1 MAKIGKK
8 ELVKKVAESLN
19 ISQKETQAV
28 IDKTIEKI
36 VEEVKKGNEIVFL
49 GFGTFKQKINKE
61 KEGINPQ
68 TKEKIKIPASKTI
81 AFKASSKLREPL
93 K

>member
-1 MAKIGKK
+1 MARIGKK
-8 ELVKKVAESLN
+8 ELVKEVAKALN

-36 VEEVKKGNEIVFL
+36 VEEVKKGNEVVFL
-49 GFGTFKQKINKE
+49 GFGTFKQKVSKE
-61 KEGINPQ
+61 KEGVNPQ

-81 AFKASSKLREPL
+81 AFKASSKLKEVL

>member
-19 ISQKETQAV
+19 ISQKEIQAV

-81 AFKASSKLREPL
+81 SFKASSKLKESL